1 MRRYSPCE
9 SLSASTNYETKEE
22 QEERFRVSSPYHLEQ
37 GKGSPTT
44 VILHGM
50 ADHAVPLEQT
60 RRFAGTLREMG
71 TVVEEYYEEGAAH
84 GFDQEYVVSHHR

>member
-1 MRRYSPCE
+1 
-9 SLSASTNYETKEE
+9 
-22 QEERFRVSSPYHLEQ
+22 
-37 GKGSPTT
+37 
-44 VILHGM
+44 M